1 MHIAAVFVIVLARSL
16 GDPEL
21 YTGSG
26 TATADATSLPCSRIR
41 NCVGVESSGWMDHPG
56 SRRLGGLFLPRRSP
70 QSAVLRL
77 RGHGDDESEWGKDMS
92 SWEREEFESEVAD
105 TGEEEEEEEEED
117 NDDDVEEM
125 DGAGDRLVDPGDE
138 EDDIILTDS
147 QMERAMRRGQDMMG
161 QMDFHYSA
169 DALFKMDEAM
179 RPGAEVNDL
188 IDEFP
193 GGEPFPLQGENA
205 EKVRREMGET
215 MKSAKEMLTRVKEE
229 GNVKTM
235 ERELRAQ
242 EERYGVG
249 EEGQEAGEA
258 DEERELQEAVYALT
272 GKTGPNVTQD
282 DLPEEVR
289 MAVASGSKRPSK
301 AGVQLMHE
309 EMRELGQFLNVPSP
323 SLETFEERYL
333 PKTDDVLTRL
343 KDLEAEDERGG
354 VDGDPGNVN
363 SFFVIDGAHAQD
375 DPAVL
380 YQGEKPE
387 DVPGLEGKNPKYI
400 NITLNVCYLLFRNMP
415 HPNTTWHSVT
425 PKSVFS

>member
-1 MHIAAVFVIVLARSL
+1 MSAMTIAAVVAIVLALCL
-16 GDPEL
+16 GGPEL
-21 YTGSG
+21 YAGG
-26 TATADATSLPCSRIR
+26 VTATADSTSLPCFRTR
-41 NCVGVESSGWMDHPG
+41 NCLGLESDGWMDHPRL
-56 SRRLGGLFLPRRSP
+56 RRLGELFLPSRSP
-70 QSAVLRL
+70 RNAVLRL
-77 RGHGDDESEWGKDMS
+77 RGCGDDESEWGKDMS

-105 TGEEEEEEEEED
+105 TG
-117 NDDDVEEM
+117 DDDDDDDDDDDNGVYGGE
-125 DGAGDRLVDPGDE
+125 DRVVNPGDE

-147 QMERAMRRGQDMMG
+147 QMERAMRRGQDLMG

-179 RPGAEVNDL
+179 RPGAEVDDM

-193 GGEPFPLQGENA
+193 EGEPFPLQGENA

-242 EERYGVG
+242 EERYGGG
-249 EEGQEAGEA
+249 EEEQEAGEV

-272 GKTGPNVTQD
+272 GKTGSNVTND
-282 DLPEEVR
+282 DLPEDVR

-309 EMRELGQFLNVPSP
+309 EMRELGQILDVPSP

-343 KDLEAEDERGG
+343 KDLEAEDERGA
-354 VDGDPGNVN
+354 VDGAPDDAN
-363 SFFVIDGAHAQD
+363 SFFVIDGAHAED
-375 DPAVL
+375 DPAVF
-380 YQGEKPE
+380 YQGEKPD

-400 NITLNVCYLLFRNMP
+400 NITLNVCYPLLRNVP
-415 HPNTTWHSVT
+415 HLNTM
-425 PKSVFS
+425 